1 MKVFLQNKVKLK
13 MLVKTALFSN
23 FKRKE
28 LNYLLDRTEEKSFS
42 NRAQLFQEGDTNNE
56 MIYFLV

>member
-42 NRAQLFQEGDTNNE
+42 NRAQLFQEGDTNN
-56 MIYFLV
+56 